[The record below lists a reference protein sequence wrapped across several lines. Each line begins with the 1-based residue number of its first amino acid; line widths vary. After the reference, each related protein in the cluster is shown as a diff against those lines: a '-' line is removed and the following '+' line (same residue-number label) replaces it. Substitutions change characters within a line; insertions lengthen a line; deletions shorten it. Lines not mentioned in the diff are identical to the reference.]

1 VTVRLETGSRPSD
14 EALVVLQYLQ
24 PGGYIGGMIVAKF
37 GRNAEISAKKSRTQ
51 LRDQL
56 LAGVTF
62 ITPFG
67 AAHIAG

>member
-1 VTVRLETGSRPSD
+1 
-14 EALVVLQYLQ
+14 
-24 PGGYIGGMIVAKF
+24 MIVAKF